1 MYLHIENILPLNQIQ
16 NILIVIIS
24 KWYRAIKSF
33 FLFFSSEKVFSW
45 LMDVCLST
53 FPFPV
58 SLKVVYKVSDSSIL
72 RNGQKL
78 DNEEEEVMVRAV

>member
-1 MYLHIENILPLNQIQ
+1 M
-16 NILIVIIS
+16 
-24 KWYRAIKSF
+24 
-33 FLFFSSEKVFSW
+33 
-45 LMDVCLST
+45 MDVCLST